1 VSFLQKVKAYR
12 GAEILNQPI
21 QTQKGSSGLRAPVSG
36 GAHLVQSKPTLNIT
50 QEPVHSSSQKL
61 WQIPVLS
68 SLSPDAMKVTDKSR
82 RDRKYLTVIY
92 NPCPTLTSQMSRRKP
107 REWQPSSRSPDT
119 TRGCQFRS
127 LSAHLLTSLY
137 EKYKYSPNYKVDMF
151 KAWTLKKSPGNPK
164 VVKFPSS
171 GLALLYCCC
180 CFVGFCLFV
189 FASWLVG
196 SYFFFPSWLVG
207 SYFLTRDWTQGSQGR
222 VPTTEQPGNALLW
235 YF

>member
-1 VSFLQKVKAYR
+1 
-12 GAEILNQPI
+12 
-21 QTQKGSSGLRAPVSG
+21 
-36 GAHLVQSKPTLNIT
+36 
-50 QEPVHSSSQKL
+50 
-61 WQIPVLS
+61 
-68 SLSPDAMKVTDKSR
+68 MKVTDKSR

-164 VVKFPSS
+164 VVKFPQQWACSPLLLFLFCRFLFVCFCLMARGILLSDQGLNS
-171 GLALLYCCC
+171 GLSGQSPNHWTARECPP
-180 CFVGFCLFV
+180 FV
-189 FASWLVG
+189 FLIALDCQHS
-196 SYFFFPSWLVG
+196 
-207 SYFLTRDWTQGSQGR
+207 TR
-222 VPTTEQPGNALLW
+222 
-235 YF
+235 